1 MSLQKIKEYFNLQ
14 GHYLRLNLTNNQ
26 IALTSYNSNL
36 LNGIKYETKLNSE
49 DIKTNNKMKGFAVA
63 DLYDLITKKVKERK
77 ILIQGNTDSISLSL
91 LEDNIFNNEKDIQ
104 LILIKNNRE
113 FITEYENVLSNT
125 IRNLKEENTIIK
137 NEINEIK
144 KLLTKMNY
152 GCNNFLQNRN
162 KSTFESYNANQDN
175 YSNLPLDER
184 KALSKPIILNR
195 NPIEP
200 IDPAFS
206 ESSKDFKFKSPL
218 SGIISYHPKNP
229 FSESPSGKAQN
240 MAPQANQIDNN
251 NNNNINLTKNNDLTI
266 SSLAKLEYG
275 LYPPV
280 ELGSNSSNKI
290 SGYGA
295 NSYNGI
301 KKNYNEDKI
310 KVILDYQLEK
320 TVHDKKGNV
329 MHPKISYFGIYD
341 GHGGNKCS
349 NFLQEKLH
357 QFLFNSQYFP
367 IYTLQAIN
375 ESYLKAEEEFKA
387 IALDTIN
394 NKLLDKSGSCSI
406 SILIIDD
413 LFFVTYLGDS
423 RALYSYDSGN
433 QFLQI
438 SRDHKPDDRIERTRI
453 EKAGGKVYKD
463 TRLKVNGQKVQ
474 VNEESMPGIKF
485 PYRLSPGNIAV
496 SSLIFIYYL

>member
-1 MSLQKIKEYFNLQ
+1 MSFQKIKEYFNLQ
-14 GHYLRLNLTNNQ
+14 GHYLRLNLTNSQ
-26 IALTSYNSNL
+26 LSLTSYNSNL

-49 DIKTNNKMKGFAVA
+49 DIKTNNKMKDFTVS
-63 DLYDLITKKVKERK
+63 DLYDLITKKIRERK
-77 ILIQGNTDSISLSL
+77 IMIQGNTDSISLSL
-91 LEDNIFNNEKDIQ
+91 LEDQIFNNEKDIQ

-125 IRNLKEENTIIK
+125 IRNLKEENTIIR

-144 KLLTKMNY
+144 KILTKMNN
-152 GCNNFLQNRN
+152 GSNNFQSNRI
-162 KSTFESYNANQDN
+162 KSTFESYNANQD
-175 YSNLPLDER
+175 SELIV
-184 KALSKPIILNR
+184 KALSKPVIMNK
-195 NPIEP
+195 NP
-200 IDPAFS
+200 DPAFS
-206 ESSKDFKFKSPL
+206 ESPKEFKSPL
-218 SGIISYHPKNP
+218 SGIISNQSKNP
-229 FSESPSGKAQN
+229 VSESPSRKPQS
-240 MAPQANQIDNN
+240 MPPQANQIDNN
-251 NNNNINLTKNNDLTI
+251 INDLTI
-266 SSLAKLEYG
+266 SKLAKLEYG

-301 KKNYNEDKI
+301 KKNYNEDKVKI
-310 KVILDYQLEK
+310 ILDYQLEK
-320 TVHDKKGNV
+320 TVYDNKGNI
-329 MHPKISYFGIYD
+329 MHPHISYFGIYD

-349 NFLQEKLH
+349 NFLQEKMH

-367 IYTLQAIN
+367 LYTLQAIN

-387 IALDTIN
+387 IAFNTIN
-394 NKLLDKSGSCSI
+394 NKLLDNSGSCSI

-438 SRDHKPDDRIERTRI
+438 SRDHKPDDNTERTRI

-463 TRLKVNGQKVQ
+463 TVVNINGQRVQ
-474 VNEESMPGIKF
+474 VNEESMPGFKF

-496 SSLIFIYYL
+496 SSLFFIYFL